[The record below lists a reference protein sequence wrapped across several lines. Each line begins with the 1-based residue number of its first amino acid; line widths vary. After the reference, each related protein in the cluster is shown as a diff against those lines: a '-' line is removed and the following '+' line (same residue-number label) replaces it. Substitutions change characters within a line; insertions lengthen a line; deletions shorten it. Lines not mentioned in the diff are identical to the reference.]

1 MKHVEHVGTQREENI
16 FRRANI
22 APSTACSWAALIAA
36 ALIAFRAT
44 RGTEY
49 HQLAL
54 GILLSAVTL
63 VILLSLVEVM
73 WRALEATFGSGQSD
87 ATDRPERRGP

>member
-1 MKHVEHVGTQREENI
+1 MKHVDHAETRRMEKI

-22 APSTACSWAALIAA
+22 DPLMAWSWAALIAA

-44 RGTEY
+44 QGTEY

-63 VILLSLVEVM
+63 LLLLSLVEVV
-73 WRALEATFGSGQSD
+73 WLALEARFGSGQSD
-87 ATDRPERRGP
+87 VTDRPERRGP